1 MSDPFL
7 WSSPEGYS
15 LVRRILEPT
24 PVPYVPHDHQLEGVC
39 KSLDGVNLFAMTP
52 TDPSL
57 CPPAK
62 FPENPCLLVICPTIP
77 LQLEMA
83 DNMRAL
89 GLNALAINAETRS
102 EARRESKDNL
112 WMIARTKPNVVL
124 TGPEQLKS
132 ADFEKALRDDD
143 FYDRLC
149 GTGFDE
155 VHLLNTWGAT
165 FRKDFEQ
172 MGFVKARMP
181 DRHNPW
187 ILTSATVRAGR
198 PFDSICQLLGLQK
211 GNYHLIRR
219 SCARPDVQ
227 IIFRD
232 LVSPISCDSFPEFD
246 WVLTENRPIVMFL
259 KSISLGS
266 RIYAYLLRKSGVTNS
281 KRIRLYNS
289 LNLDSHNAETREL
302 LKRAP
307 DDEDYCQIIIGTD
320 SLSVGVA
327 MGDRLDALIDGAIDD
342 SDDAL
347 QKLGRVNRMK
357 AAGVKARCF
366 FYISAAT
373 RNLAQKA
380 VDCAEGRAVPKPKEI
395 LPDLSSARLIL
406 EKCKPDEIDNIYD
419 NPTFEPPCTCPPC
432 TEHPQSPRLASCICS
447 GCFPDVVPPV
457 TRPPRL
463 SRVNTAIPKNKRLS
477 KLQREHGT
485 TRLLAFRIEI
495 WKGADQTTSWM
506 FPSCVFLPDAA
517 ITSILDN
524 FVLLDTQ
531 HKIVGFIQPYRHLR
545 AYPHRLLQTLQELAP
560 EFRQIAADRKAEN
573 AAASKSKK
581 LAEAAAENSEDAGP
595 DAEMDDV
602 QLRDVTEVE
611 VNVPKVSTKGKR
623 SKQVPKSNQTP
634 TIFETE

>member
-24 PVPYVPHDHQLEGVC
+24 PVPYIPHDHQLEGVC
-39 KSLDGVNLFAMTP
+39 KSLDGVNLFAITP
-52 TDPSL
+52 TGSGKTSYYTIYIIVVLAVVKDPSL
-57 CPPAK
+57 CPSAK
-62 FPENPCLLVICPTIP
+62 FPENPYLLVICPTIP

-102 EARRESKDNL
+102 EARQDSKDDL
-112 WMIARTKPNVVL
+112 WTKPNVVL

-143 FYDRLC
+143 FYHRIC
-149 GTGFDE
+149 GMGFDE
-155 VHLLNTWGAT
+155 VHLLNTWGVT
-165 FRKDFEQ
+165 FRKDFGQ

-187 ILTSATVRAGR
+187 ILTSATR
-198 PFDSICQLLGLQK
+198 ICQLLGLHK

-232 LVSPISCDSFPEFD
+232 LVFPISGDSFPEFD
-246 WVLTENRPIVMFL
+246 WVLTENRPIVMFP

-289 LNLDSHNAETREL
+289 LNFDSHNSETRDL
-302 LKRAP
+302 LKLAP

-320 SLSVGVA
+320 SLS
-327 MGDRLDALIDGAIDD
+327 
-342 SDDAL
+342 
-347 QKLGRVNRMK
+347 KLGRVNRMK
-357 AAGVKARCF
+357 ATGVKARCF
-366 FYISAAT
+366 FYISAAA

-395 LPDLSSARLIL
+395 LPDLSIARLIL
-406 EKCKPDEIDNIYD
+406 AKCKPDAIDNIYD
-419 NPTFEPPCTCPPC
+419 NPTIEPPCTCPPC
-432 TEHPQSPRLASCICS
+432 TEHPQSPRPASCICS

-463 SRVNTAIPKNKRLS
+463 SRVNMAIPKNKGLS
-477 KLQREHGT
+477 KIQREHGT
-485 TRLLAFRIEI
+485 TRLLGLRNEI
-495 WKGADQTTSWM
+495 WKGADQTTCWM
-506 FPSCVFLPDAA
+506 FPPCVFLPDAA

-524 FVLLDTQ
+524 FTLLDTQ
-531 HKIVGFIQPYRHLR
+531 DKIVHFIQPYQHLR
-545 AYPHRLLQTLQELAP
+545 AYPHRLLQTLQELVP

-573 AAASKSKK
+573 VAASKSKK
-581 LAEAAAENSEDAGP
+581 LAEAAAENSEDTGP

-611 VNVPKVSTKGKR
+611 VNVPKVATKGKQ
-623 SKQVPKSNQTP
+623 SKEIPQSNQTP
-634 TIFETE
+634 TIFDAE

>member
-24 PVPYVPHDHQLEGVC
+24 PVPYIPHDHQLEGVC
-39 KSLDGVNLFAMTP
+39 KSLDGVNLFAITP
-52 TDPSL
+52 TGSGKTSYYTIYIIVVLAVVKDPSL
-57 CPPAK
+57 CPSAK

-102 EARRESKDNL
+102 EARQDSKDDL

-143 FYDRLC
+143 FYHRIC

-155 VHLLNTWGAT
+155 VHLLNTWGVT
-165 FRKDFEQ
+165 FRKDFGQ

-187 ILTSATVRAGR
+187 ILTSATVRTGQ
-198 PFDSICQLLGLQK
+198 PFDSICQLLGLHK

-232 LVSPISCDSFPEFD
+232 LVFPISGDSFPEFD
-246 WVLTENRPIVMFL
+246 WVLTENRPIVMFP

-266 RIYAYLLRKSGVTNS
+266 RIYAYLLPKSGVTNS

-289 LNLDSHNAETREL
+289 LNFDSHNSETRDL
-302 LKRAP
+302 LKLAP

-327 MGDRLDALIDGAIDD
+327 GLMHSLSELLMIRTML
-342 SDDAL
+342 
-347 QKLGRVNRMK
+347 
-357 AAGVKARCF
+357 
-366 FYISAAT
+366 Y
-373 RNLAQKA
+373 RN
-380 VDCAEGRAVPKPKEI
+380 
-395 LPDLSSARLIL
+395 
-406 EKCKPDEIDNIYD
+406 
-419 NPTFEPPCTCPPC
+419 
-432 TEHPQSPRLASCICS
+432 
-447 GCFPDVVPPV
+447 
-457 TRPPRL
+457 
-463 SRVNTAIPKNKRLS
+463 
-477 KLQREHGT
+477 
-485 TRLLAFRIEI
+485 
-495 WKGADQTTSWM
+495 
-506 FPSCVFLPDAA
+506 
-517 ITSILDN
+517 
-524 FVLLDTQ
+524 
-531 HKIVGFIQPYRHLR
+531 
-545 AYPHRLLQTLQELAP
+545 
-560 EFRQIAADRKAEN
+560 
-573 AAASKSKK
+573 
-581 LAEAAAENSEDAGP
+581 
-595 DAEMDDV
+595 
-602 QLRDVTEVE
+602 
-611 VNVPKVSTKGKR
+611 
-623 SKQVPKSNQTP
+623 
-634 TIFETE
+634 